1 MFGDVGK
8 PQPLTLIT
16 QVGTQTSFSPL
27 YIPWLTNVP
36 LPALPACYLLR
47 GAGGGTVFQE
57 FAGENIGG

>member
-1 MFGDVGK
+1 MFGDADK

-36 LPALPACYLLR
+36 LTALPASVICSGGEGEELFFRNLLER
-47 GAGGGTVFQE
+47 
-57 FAGENIGG
+57 I